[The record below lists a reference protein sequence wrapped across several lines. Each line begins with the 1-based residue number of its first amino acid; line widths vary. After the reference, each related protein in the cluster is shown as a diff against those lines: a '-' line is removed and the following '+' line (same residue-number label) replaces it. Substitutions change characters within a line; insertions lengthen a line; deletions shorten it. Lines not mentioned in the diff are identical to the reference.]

1 MSDEENVATR
11 RSRRSTAGNR
21 MQAAFAEINI
31 EDVANDMDED
41 RDFVD
46 DKEQEDVFE
55 SDFES
60 TDEEA
65 TQSELITGEKEVQ
78 DEEKRSRKQAKSKL
92 EKITAVAEA
101 RFRATFNPDVT
112 IEEKVDQ
119 KQKARRRVSIVNA
132 ETGDVIATDEP
143 TTTAVMNERSLASSK
158 PKIRQ
163 SRRKQT
169 MQNTVETVKRLKSS
183 EVKKAA
189 APKKAKVVKKHFTQG
204 ELLARALDTEE
215 GNLVEHRDY
224 LMLEEERRRR
234 AKVVKT
240 AAEGPLVRWVSR
252 LEQVQVAVPNSDTT
266 SAPPSAAQTVSYPTT
281 SSYTG
286 SNGALGTNTVLSQIR
301 QPTPAIAPVAG
312 STEAALHQTTP
323 VSSTPTQ
330 VMEPPQ
336 PVIKNETVAK
346 NYVIH
351 ELGQFDGIRKPNW
364 SESMKA
370 LFGDHVAWDEV
381 RVYVGKGRPMS
392 RPKHICPIT
401 GKQAMYFDPR
411 TGVPYANVEAFK
423 VLTGLL
429 EHEYIWNAELGCYV
443 GQEETRNDDVDMDQ

>member
-1 MSDEENVATR
+1 
-11 RSRRSTAGNR
+11 
-21 MQAAFAEINI
+21 
-31 EDVANDMDED
+31 
-41 RDFVD
+41 
-46 DKEQEDVFE
+46 
-55 SDFES
+55 
-60 TDEEA
+60 
-65 TQSELITGEKEVQ
+65 
-78 DEEKRSRKQAKSKL
+78 
-92 EKITAVAEA
+92 
-101 RFRATFNPDVT
+101 
-112 IEEKVDQ
+112 
-119 KQKARRRVSIVNA
+119 
-132 ETGDVIATDEP
+132 
-143 TTTAVMNERSLASSK
+143 
-158 PKIRQ
+158 
-163 SRRKQT
+163 

-252 LEQVQVAVPNSDTT
+252 LEQVQVTVPNSDTT
-266 SAPPSAAQTVSYPTT
+266 SAPPSASQTVSYPTT
-281 SSYTG
+281 SSSYSYTD
-286 SNGALGTNTVLSQIR
+286 SNGALGSNAVLSQMR
-301 QPTPAIAPVAG
+301 QPTPAIAPVPG
-312 STEAALHQTTP
+312 STEG
-323 VSSTPTQ
+323 VSSTSTQ

-443 GQEETRNDDVDMDQ
+443 GQEETRNDDVAMDQ